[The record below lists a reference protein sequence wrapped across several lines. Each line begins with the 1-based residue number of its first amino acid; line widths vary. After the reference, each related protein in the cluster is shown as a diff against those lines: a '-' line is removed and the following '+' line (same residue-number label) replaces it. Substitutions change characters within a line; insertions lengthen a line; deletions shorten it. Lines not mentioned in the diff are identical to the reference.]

1 MVFFNVSMFF
11 FVALRVDD
19 VVVVVAV
26 VAAAAAALV
35 MLCCS
40 FLHSFLSFFLAFF
53 LPSFLPHTFLTPS
66 FHQKTWKQK
75 PQRNSPPWSKTVST
89 TACGKHAAQIRPA
102 PTLLPRQT
110 PVVLVLSIGMANT
123 NINADVDV
131 EHVWRKPSKT
141 AKAVRTH
148 I

>member
-26 VAAAAAALV
+26 VAAAAALV

-66 FHQKTWKQK
+66 SHLPSTRKRENKNPK
-75 PQRNSPPWSKTVST
+75 EIAST